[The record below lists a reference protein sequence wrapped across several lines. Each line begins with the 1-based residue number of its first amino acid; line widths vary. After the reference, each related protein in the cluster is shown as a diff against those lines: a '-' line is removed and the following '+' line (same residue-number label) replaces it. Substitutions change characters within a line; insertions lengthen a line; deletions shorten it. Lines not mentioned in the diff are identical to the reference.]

1 MVITLRKKQKM
12 TNLVRSNFQD
22 HPFHLVS
29 PSPWPEGCLGNNL
42 LWVKLPNSGDL
53 LKLMV
58 PNRVRKYTGGWTNY
72 SGKVISHKI
81 LEKGM
86 DNRGSKSTVCENTV
100 VKEQRVY
107 GS

>member
-1 MVITLRKKQKM
+1 MPNII
-12 TNLVRSNFQD
+12 RSNFQD

-29 PSPWPEGCLGNNL
+29 PSPWPESCLGNNL

-53 LKLMV
+53 LKLMI
-58 PNRVRKYTGGWTNY
+58 PSCNRKVICGWSNY
-72 SGKVISHKI
+72 SGMEISHKI
-81 LEKGM
+81 CENRM